1 MRASVHACGQ
11 AGVLGRGHRWASCRA
26 CCHASRRL
34 LPRVACLSHAPTPLP
49 KHLRM
54 LVTVHG
60 THAKHSC
67 PPCLPALS
75 FIHLL
80 GTHPPTCAPTTCL
93 IPPPATT
100 HPLPSNPLPAATH
113 PLAHPLTTPLIPLCA
128 ATQRHLYSE
137 KMRFDQ
143 GRFENADAPVSPFGS
158 KFAEGGDTGLGGY
171 RWDRSTAHMSKA
183 GYPFESCACL
193 CTAWIFTAG
202 ASQRVFSSCTCVS
215 QQRQAPLNASL
226 RAGPLRCCTRLSL
239 HLSHAPASASSPP
252 PAAPAAALPCSQTAR
267 CQRPATTPTAPRS
280 PWASTSSQRSWRTP
294 RWVGGHWAGG
304 GMITRLT
311 GRRRPKLLYW
321 NECV

>member
-1 MRASVHACGQ
+1 MHVGRQVYWGGAIAGRAAAPAAMP
-11 AGVLGRGHRWASCRA
+11 AGGCSQEWRA
-26 CCHASRRL
+26 CLTPPPHSPNICE
-34 LPRVACLSHAPTPLP
+34 CLSRCMAPMPNTHAHRAYLHFQPSTYWAPTLPPAHPPPLS
-49 KHLRM
+49 
-54 LVTVHG
+54 
-60 THAKHSC
+60 SC
-67 PPCLPALS
+67 HPQPP
-75 FIHLL
+75 
-80 GTHPPTCAPTTCL
+80 THP
-93 IPPPATT
+93 T

-193 CTAWIFTAG
+193 CTAWMFTAG
-202 ASQRVFSSCTCVS
+202 ASQRVFSSCTCVR
-215 QQRQAPLNASL
+215 QQRQAPLNVSL

-252 PAAPAAALPCSQTAR
+252 PAAPAVALPCSQTAR
-267 CQRPATTPTAPRS
+267 CQRPATTPTAPHS
-280 PWASTSSQRSWRTP
+280 PWASTSSQRSWDTP

-304 GMITRLT
+304 GVITRLT
-311 GRRRPKLLYW
+311 GGRRPKLLYW